1 MTYTV
6 DAGVNA
12 VQVRK
17 ASDNTAVSG
26 ATSSVSGTT
35 ATITVPFTDANSPL
49 NIVVVALALSNTIRE
64 SAASVSQTFNI
75 PQFAAPVK
83 ASEPVYTTVSAGSY
97 TASMTYTVATGVTAV
112 EVRKA
117 SDNTSV
123 SGVTSSISGTTAT
136 ITVPFTDA
144 VSPLNIV
151 VVALNNPGVGR
162 ESAASVSQTFNIPQF
177 AAPVKASE
185 PVYTTVSA
193 GSYTA
198 EMTYTVAAGVTA
210 VEVRKASDNTY
221 VSGVSST
228 NGTTSIIVVPFTDA
242 DSPLIIVVVALG
254 NSAGLESAASVSQT
268 LKSPVGFPSVYTS
281 RMNFSVP
288 NGPNG
293 VAVDGSGKIVV
304 SCYFGNQLKVYNN
317 QGSLQANIG
326 SAGSSNGL
334 FNTPSAIAIDKAGNI
349 VVADSGNDRIQMF
362 TIGGTHI
369 RSFGSDGTGDG
380 QFKYP
385 NGIAV
390 NSENHIIVTDS
401 FKQTIPAIQSEL
413 VKIFDNT
420 GTFIRKFGS
429 VGTGNGEF
437 NGVIGVAVDKSDKI
451 YVVDSGNYR
460 VQVFDKYG
468 NYISQKTFEKIPQ
481 VVTVDDTGKI
491 FVALETNVIVIHD
504 SNWNYIDHFGYTG
517 SNEFEFKF
525 ITGMAFDASGNLHV
539 SERANN
545 AVKIIG
551 ATPQTFTGQLTQPV
565 KTTNTYQVPS
575 GTSEYTI
582 SQTFEMEPGVFGIK
596 LSEYDATYT
605 GGWKPLS
612 IVPTSLTYDTSQPT
626 KMLVTI
632 QLKAMPQRRIGVSAL
647 STYTKSTSVI
657 SEFYTSG
664 VVNLPLS
671 HVFSF
676 GSSGVADDR
685 FNKPRGIAVAINSG
699 TKYVYV
705 ADTNNHRVMIYTIN
719 TSTGVA
725 TFSQRKGGG
734 DFGYSAGSSQYDFSS
749 PHSVA
754 VNYAQTRWAVAD
766 TGNHQIKVFNTPSG
780 SENDLVF
787 GGLGSTNGKFNNP
800 VGIGFDRSGNIIV
813 GDATRIQVFSSSG
826 TFISKWNL
834 PNGMNAGEINY
845 VCGIA
850 VNTVGNVIVS
860 DLYGVQ
866 IFDANGTFI
875 KKLSPPPGASF
886 VNPRVAVDNDG
897 VGKILVS
904 NLGTDS
910 NDSNNAKVFSY
921 TSNGVYIATETNYG
935 SGVGG
940 YFRSPAGVAIDD
952 HGYVYVADK
961 DNNQIQVLS

>member
-1 MTYTV
+1 
-6 DAGVNA
+6 
-12 VQVRK
+12 
-17 ASDNTAVSG
+17 
-26 ATSSVSGTT
+26 
-35 ATITVPFTDANSPL
+35 
-49 NIVVVALALSNTIRE
+49 
-64 SAASVSQTFNI
+64 
-75 PQFAAPVK
+75 
-83 ASEPVYTTVSAGSY
+83 
-97 TASMTYTVATGVTAV
+97 MTYTVATGVTAV

-151 VVALNNPGVGR
+151 VVALENPGVGR

-334 FNTPSAIAIDKAGNI
+334 FNAPSAIAIDKSGNI

-401 FKQTIPAIQSEL
+401 FKQTIPAIQSDL

-468 NYISQKTFEKIPQ
+468 TYISQKTFDRFPQ

-491 FVALETNVIVIHD
+491 FVALDNNVIVVHD

-525 ITGMAFDASGNLHV
+525 ITGMTVDASGNLHV
-539 SERANN
+539 SERTNN
-545 AVKIIG
+545 SVKIIG
-551 ATPQTFTGQLTQPV
+551 ATPQTFTGQLTEPLLISGP
-565 KTTNTYQVPS
+565 TYQNGNVKC
-575 GTSEYTI
+575 
-582 SQTFEMEPGVFGIK
+582 TFEIEREVFGIK
-596 LSEYDATYT
+596 LSQYSETNKRWEPLLLVPTVTYDVTTYT
-605 GGWKPLS
+605 
-612 IVPTSLTYDTSQPT
+612 T
-626 KMLVTI
+626 KTLVTVECPI
-632 QLKAMPQRRIGVSAL
+632 TQLQIGVSAL
-647 STYTKSTSVI
+647 ATYTKTTSVTSAFFTLYRLSNNTTI
-657 SEFYTSG
+657 RYFGNAAAVTSTPLFIQANFRGYTEWFA
-664 VVNLPLS
+664 VVNQTMKTSIVNFFKGSTADAFFTAPGQSYPITKNNIVTTLMTSLS
-671 HVFSF
+671 
-676 GSSGVADDR
+676 
-685 FNKPRGIAVAINSG
+685 NL
-699 TKYVYV
+699 VYV
-705 ADTNNHRVMIYTIN
+705 TSFSGDLDSWDTSNVTNMGAMFKGSGNFNSDISKWD
-719 TSTGVA
+719 TS
-725 TFSQRKGGG
+725 
-734 DFGYSAGSSQYDFSS
+734 
-749 PHSVA
+749 
-754 VNYAQTRWAVAD
+754 
-766 TGNHQIKVFNTPSG
+766 KVTNMQSMFFDAYYFNQNISG
-780 SENDLVF
+780 WNVDKV
-787 GGLGSTNGKFNNP
+787 TNP
-800 VGIGFDRSGNIIV
+800 VGW
-813 GDATRIQVFSSSG
+813 ATFRTGSSL
-826 TFISKWNL
+826 T
-834 PNGMNAGEINY
+834 A
-845 VCGIA
+845 A
-850 VNTVGNVIVS
+850 NT
-860 DLYGVQ
+860 
-866 IFDANGTFI
+866 
-875 KKLSPPPGASF
+875 PPKF
-886 VNPRVAVDNDG
+886 
-897 VGKILVS
+897 L
-904 NLGTDS
+904 T
-910 NDSNNAKVFSY
+910 
-921 TSNGVYIATETNYG
+921 
-935 SGVGG
+935 
-940 YFRSPAGVAIDD
+940 
-952 HGYVYVADK
+952 
-961 DNNQIQVLS
+961 